1 MSLVGNYRITNKIDK
16 HNVVYMRADMKKD
29 ESSDPKTTTLVLSI
43 LLAISVIIAAILG
56 FCACK
61 LMKSEG
67 NLTHEEEPIKEGGQG
82 EHHALEMHSARAK

>member
-67 NLTHEEEPIKEGGQG
+67 NLTHEEEPIKEGG
-82 EHHALEMHSARAK
+82 

>member
-1 MSLVGNYRITNKIDK
+1 
-16 HNVVYMRADMKKD
+16 MKKD

-67 NLTHEEEPIKEGGQG
+67 NLTHEEEPIKEGG
-82 EHHALEMHSARAK
+82 